1 VAKTTKPDK
10 TQWFRDAKFGMFI
23 HWGVYAVLGK
33 GEWIQTVDQIQVDE
47 YEKLLPRF
55 NPRKFDANEW
65 AALAKRAGMK
75 YMTITTKHHD
85 GFCMWDTKTTDYNV
99 MHTPCGRDVIGEVT
113 KAFRKAGL
121 VPSYYYSIMDWH
133 HPDYLPRR
141 PWETETRP
149 AGDANLKRYNAY
161 MRAQIEELLTHY
173 GRIGAVWY
181 DGGWEHTA
189 EELESAKMNRRW
201 RKIQPAV
208 LINNRSNTPEDF
220 GTPEQY
226 IPPTGVTDEAGN
238 PILWENCITMTSH
251 WWGYDQHEKTFKT
264 VEWLIRTFVDI
275 VSKGGNLLLN
285 VGPKPDGTIQREFVV
300 RLEAMGKWLS
310 KFGEAIYGTTASPF
324 PRLPYDYRATVKGN
338 RLYYFVFNWPTD
350 GVVRVPGL
358 RNEVKKAAL
367 IAKGRPKLACERLG
381 NDWLVCVPK
390 KAPDKIASVIALDL
404 DGAPQVEPLV
414 IRPDAKGVVEL
425 PASLAQIEAQH
436 GQRARFEIVG
446 GRVRIGNWINANDKP
461 YWEFELPNAGAYKIV
476 ATYACAP
483 ESKGSALTLAG
494 GTSHLAFKTRATGG
508 PDEYKP
514 ITLGTVQLKKG
525 ANRLQLIATDLK
537 PGGAMNL
544 LALAL
549 KPSR

>member
-367 IAKGRPKLACERLG
+367 IAKGRPKLACERLLLERLG
-381 NDWLVCVPK
+381 SAVAVFRPSHILGRGFLTTSLWSRSPFLVDRLRKGKPVPAIDGGRNLMTPAYAGDIAEWVLRSLDSTTADGQVFNAVGPSIICQRRYYEIVAEVLGVPLRLVAVPSHLFRRHFASPPQFNWHRPYSCA
-390 KAPDKIASVIALDL
+390 KA
-404 DGAPQVEPLV
+404 
-414 IRPDAKGVVEL
+414 
-425 PASLAQIEAQH
+425 ASLLGHAPTFGPEEMIRETVEHMLAH
-436 GQRARFEIVG
+436 ETLRA
-446 GRVRIGNWINANDKP
+446 D
-461 YWEFELPNAGAYKIV
+461 
-476 ATYACAP
+476 
-483 ESKGSALTLAG
+483 
-494 GTSHLAFKTRATGG
+494 
-508 PDEYKP
+508 
-514 ITLGTVQLKKG
+514 
-525 ANRLQLIATDLK
+525 
-537 PGGAMNL
+537 
-544 LALAL
+544 
-549 KPSR
+549 